1 MADESP
7 RPLGRRDERTKDM
20 DGRIRLVA
28 MTRAFRDEDA
38 PLWDATQALEQATF
52 DSPDFSLEDMGV
64 MARLHHTGMSLG
76 DIAWVFGVEER
87 HVRAMIL
94 LFAHA
99 ELLRRE
105 QVATVADTP

>member
-1 MADESP
+1 
-7 RPLGRRDERTKDM
+7 M
-20 DGRIRLVA
+20 DGKIGLVA
-28 MTRAFRDEDA
+28 LTRAFRDEDA

-64 MARLHHTGMSLG
+64 MARLHHTGMSLE
-76 DIAWVFGVEER
+76 DIAWIFGVRKR

-105 QVATVADTP
+105 QATTVADTP